1 MSDTQ
6 VRARADSL
14 REHIRDRR
22 QQGALDVGTIEAR
35 KQAELAFHDRTRDIE
50 TREQLDQDEFDL
62 IYGNERFYKVTE
74 SSNNYMFDWLAQY
87 SRDAIFLDFAC
98 GNGGNAIR
106 AAQAGAQLSVGID
119 LSPVSIENAEKIA
132 SEAGVGETCEFLQ
145 ADCENTGFP
154 DGSIDTVVCCGVL
167 HHMDLSFA
175 MPELRRIL
183 APGGRILAVEAL
195 AVNPVIQLYRNRT
208 PAMRTEWEKNHILGP
223 KDLKFASRF
232 FDIGD
237 VRYWHLASLGAAYA
251 PRMLAP
257 LEALD
262 GVLTRVPGVRQLAW
276 VFTFE
281 LIRQ

>member
-1 MSDTQ
+1 MSDTK
-6 VRARADSL
+6 VAARAETL
-14 REHIRDRR
+14 REHIRQRR
-22 QQGALDVGTIEAR
+22 EQGALDIAGIEAR
-35 KQAELAFHDRTRDIE
+35 KQAELAFHDRTRDAE
-50 TREQLDQDEFDL
+50 AREQLQPDEFDL
-62 IYGNERFYKVTE
+62 IYGNERFYRVTE
-74 SSNNYMFDWLAQY
+74 SSNNYMFDWLAQH

-106 AAQAGAQLSVGID
+106 AAKAGAQLSVGID
-119 LSPVSIENAEKIA
+119 LSPVSIENAEKLA
-132 SEAGVGETCEFLQ
+132 LDAGVGDICEFLQ

-154 DGSIDTVVCCGVL
+154 DGSVDTIVCSGVL
-167 HHMDLSFA
+167 HHMDLSYA
-175 MPELRRIL
+175 MPELRRIV

-195 AVNPVIQLYRNRT
+195 AVNPAIQWYRNRT
-208 PAMRTEWEKNHILGP
+208 PGMRTEWEKNHILGP

-237 VRYWHLASLGAAYA
+237 VKYWHLASLGAAFS
-251 PRMLAP
+251 PRLLAP
-257 LEALD
+257 LESLD